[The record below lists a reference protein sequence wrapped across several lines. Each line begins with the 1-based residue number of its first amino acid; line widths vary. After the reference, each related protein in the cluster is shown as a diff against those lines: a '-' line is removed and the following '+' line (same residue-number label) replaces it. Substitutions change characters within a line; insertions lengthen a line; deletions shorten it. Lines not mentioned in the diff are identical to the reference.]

1 MVSRLMLNIQNPS
14 LFGNFSAQG
23 WGGNSETST
32 LGTFF
37 AAERSSGRR
46 GECTSI
52 RFLGRDIQDDESS
65 LGDPAWHRETQAAI
79 QGPEETESSGACGC
93 GVQPVFSHNLLLCC
107 RCRTSTDFLM
117 IIRWSSMSWVEAI
130 ILRQSKIFMAWT
142 SNLCSVFVRLL
153 MLQYHVTSLMCLRPQ
168 NLRRFCSQTYYYRS
182 LLLPMQV
189 HENNQGHLHRK
200 YLLCS
205 MLHLDWSSNHCT
217 SLRVG
222 FIFLPGFILYSSD
235 NWPMCYICPQMVIR
249 IYRDSLPPST
259 SPQHQHHVH
268 TFEELSCLSI
278 GNRFWNFR
286 SHIFSTSYEEK
297 TQ

>member
-130 ILRQSKIFMAWT
+130 ILRQSKISMAWT
-142 SNLCSVFVRLL
+142 SNLCSVSVGLL

-189 HENNQGHLHRK
+189 HKNNQGHLHWK
-200 YLLCS
+200 IPLMQHVTSWLEFKSLHQPSCGIHLFTGIHLILIGQLTNVLYLS
-205 MLHLDWSSNHCT
+205 ADGNQD
-217 SLRVG
+217 
-222 FIFLPGFILYSSD
+222 LPRFSTAIDVSTT
-235 NWPMCYICPQMVIR
+235 
-249 IYRDSLPPST
+249 ST
-259 SPQHQHHVH
+259 SCPYFQRAVMSIYW
-268 TFEELSCLSI
+268 ESVLKLSI
-278 GNRFWNFR
+278 
-286 SHIFSTSYEEK
+286 SYI
-297 TQ
+297 

>member
-93 GVQPVFSHNLLLCC
+93 GVHPVFSHNLLLYC
-107 RCRTSTDFLM
+107 RCRTSTDLLM
-117 IIRWSSMSWVEAI
+117 IIR
-130 ILRQSKIFMAWT
+130 
-142 SNLCSVFVRLL
+142 
-153 MLQYHVTSLMCLRPQ
+153 
-168 NLRRFCSQTYYYRS
+168 
-182 LLLPMQV
+182 
-189 HENNQGHLHRK
+189 
-200 YLLCS
+200 
-205 MLHLDWSSNHCT
+205 
-217 SLRVG
+217 
-222 FIFLPGFILYSSD
+222 
-235 NWPMCYICPQMVIR
+235 
-249 IYRDSLPPST
+249 
-259 SPQHQHHVH
+259 
-268 TFEELSCLSI
+268 
-278 GNRFWNFR
+278 
-286 SHIFSTSYEEK
+286 
-297 TQ
+297 